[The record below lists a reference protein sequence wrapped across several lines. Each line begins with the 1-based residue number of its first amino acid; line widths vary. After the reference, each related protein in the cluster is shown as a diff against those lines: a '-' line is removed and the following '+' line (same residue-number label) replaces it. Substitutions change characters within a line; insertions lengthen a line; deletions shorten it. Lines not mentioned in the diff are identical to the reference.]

1 MYLQTRQS
9 AFRCPDLTTV
19 NGPTCLSRMHTGCQ
33 VPMWVPSPPV
43 HSHRKGFENHE
54 CCARTSWW
62 YLSLSVLGGQL
73 WCRLVNGKAHF
84 HSDPSRGLPSP
95 PRIHIQNCIKCI
107 SLWLLQWPPPPRG
120 CPKIPVGAQ
129 RTARIKSCTYVESCL
144 LIYGNQL
151 PLALPDG
158 PALKFLDRGDINQS
172 HNSDFNPTP
181 RHHRS
186 LSEGRSC
193 CSLLDS
199 PANSTSC
206 MHSLGKS
213 GQTSS
218 DCITL
223 PETAHNLKW
232 MNGLFL

>member
-1 MYLQTRQS
+1 MEKLTSTLIHIVASHLLPESTSKTASS
-9 AFRCPDLTTV
+9 AFPC
-19 NGPTCLSRMHTGCQ
+19 GCC
-33 VPMWVPSPPV
+33 SG
-43 HSHRKGFENHE
+43 S
-54 CCARTSWW
+54 
-62 YLSLSVLGGQL
+62 
-73 WCRLVNGKAHF
+73 
-84 HSDPSRGLPSP
+84 
-95 PRIHIQNCIKCI
+95 
-107 SLWLLQWPPPPRG
+107 PPPRG

-144 LIYGNQL
+144 LIYRDQL
-151 PLALPDG
+151 SLALPDG

-193 CSLLDS
+193 CSPLDS
-199 PANSTSC
+199 LANSTSC